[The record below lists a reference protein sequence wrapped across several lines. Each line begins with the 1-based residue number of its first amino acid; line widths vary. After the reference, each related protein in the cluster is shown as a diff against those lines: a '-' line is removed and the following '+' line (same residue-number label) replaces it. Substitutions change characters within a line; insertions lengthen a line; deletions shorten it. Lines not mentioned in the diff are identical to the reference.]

1 MSPETASV
9 DYVPVRVHSPRLS
22 LLPMPDGCA
31 SFAETLMAHGAQI
44 RRRKVRVLQVNIGKK
59 CDLACSHCHV
69 EAGPKRTEN
78 MTADTVERLLELA
91 EDAPEVETVDITG
104 GAPELNPN
112 FRRFARE
119 SRRLGKTVYDR
130 CNLTVF
136 FEPGQEDT
144 PEFLAENGIT
154 VIASLPCYSP
164 ENVDQQRGRGV
175 FDKSI
180 AALQRLNGLGYGK
193 DGSGLELNLVYNPVG
208 EHLPPPQKALEADYR
223 SRLRDHMEVE
233 FNNLFTITN
242 MPIKRYAHY
251 LRREGKLDDYMRL
264 LLENFN
270 AAAADGVM
278 CADMVSVGWDGQLYD
293 CDFNQMLEIPLNGR
307 ARTVWDIA
315 ALTDIPRG
323 VALDNHCYGC
333 TAGAGSSCGGALVG

>member
-9 DYVPVRVHSPRLS
+9 DYVPVRVHSSRAT
-22 LLPMPDGCA
+22 LLPMPSGLP
-31 SFAETLMAHGAQI
+31 SFAETLRANGAQI
-44 RRRKVRVLQVNIGKK
+44 QRRKVRVLQVNIGKK

-78 MTADTVERLLELA
+78 MTAETVERLLELA
-91 EDAPEVETVDITG
+91 AGAPETDTVDVTG

-119 SRRLGKTVYDR
+119 ARRMGKIVYDR

-136 FEPGQEDT
+136 FEPEQEDT
-144 PEFLAENGIT
+144 PEFLAEHGVT
-154 VIASLPCYSP
+154 VVASLPCYSP
-164 ENVDQQRGRGV
+164 ENVDEQRGRGV

-180 AALQRLNGLGYGK
+180 AALQRLNKLGYGR
-193 DGSGLELNLVYNPVG
+193 DGSGLELHLVYNPVG
-208 EHLPPPQKALEADYR
+208 AHLPPQQQALEDDYR
-223 SRLRDHMEVE
+223 ARLRDSLQVN
-233 FNNLFTITN
+233 FNRLFTITN
-242 MPIKRYAHY
+242 MPIKRYAHF
-251 LRREGKLDDYMRL
+251 LRRENLLDDYMRL
-264 LLENFN
+264 LLDNFN
-270 AAAADGVM
+270 PTAAEGVM

-307 ARTVWDIA
+307 RRTVWDING
-315 ALTDIPRG
+315 LDEIPRG

-333 TAGAGSSCGGALVG
+333 TAGAGSSCGGALVD